1 MDMAKAGKKIQVA
14 ITDDHSLLRNALAK
28 LINTFDGYTIIIEA
42 DNGKDLRAKM
52 MQQHVIPEIV
62 LLDVNMPEMDGFETT
77 QWLHKN
83 YPQIK
88 VLALSMLSDEKTII
102 KMFRLGAKGYLL
114 KNTDPAELKEA
125 FDSVM
130 DKNVYLSEY
139 VSGKLVSGLHQDAD
153 ADAKEIVLNEKE
165 REFLR
170 WTCSELSYKDI
181 AAKMFLSP
189 RTIDD
194 YRQSL
199 FNKLKVHSRVGMVM
213 YAIKNGIAEV

>member
-1 MDMAKAGKKIQVA
+1 MAKTNKKTLVA
-14 ITDDHSLLRNALAK
+14 IADDHSLLRNALAN
-28 LINTFDGYTIIIEA
+28 LINTFEGYTIILEA
-42 DNGKDLRAKM
+42 DNGKDLRAKIL
-52 MQQHVIPEIV
+52 QHIIPDIV

-77 QWLHKN
+77 QWLHTH

-88 VLALSMLSDEKTII
+88 VLALSMLSDERTII

-114 KNTDPAELKEA
+114 KNTDPAELREA
-125 FDSVM
+125 LDSVM
-130 DKNVYLSEY
+130 NKNVYLSEY
-139 VSGKLVSGLHQDAD
+139 VSGKLVSGLHHDAD
-153 ADAKEIVLNEKE
+153 HNEKEVVLNEKE

-170 WTCSELSYKDI
+170 WACSELSYKEI

-199 FNKLKVHSRVGMVM
+199 FNKLKVHSRVGLVM